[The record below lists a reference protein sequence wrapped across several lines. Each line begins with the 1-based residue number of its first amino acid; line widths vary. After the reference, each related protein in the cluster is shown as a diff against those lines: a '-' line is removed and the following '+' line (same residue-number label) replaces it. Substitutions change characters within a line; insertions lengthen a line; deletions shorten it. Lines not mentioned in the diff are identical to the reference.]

1 MNYNRKFAIL
11 YIGAMAKTKVVI
23 YQEQEGK
30 VPLLDWLDGLSPK
43 VQDKCIV
50 LIEQLAEMGHE
61 LRRPQ
66 CDILRDGIYEL
77 RARHGNVHY
86 RVLYGFV
93 GKNIVLL
100 SHGCFK
106 ERKVPKKE
114 IDRAIRNRSKYMQ
127 NPKAHMYAGEL

>member
-1 MNYNRKFAIL
+1 
-11 YIGAMAKTKVVI
+11 MAKAEVI
-23 YQEQEGK
+23 IYKEQEGK
-30 VPLLDWLDGLSPK
+30 VPLLGWLDSLSHK
-43 VQDKCIV
+43 AQDKCIV
-50 LIEQLAEMGHE
+50 LIEQLSEMGYE

-77 RARHGNVHY
+77 RARSGNVHY

-100 SHGCFK
+100 SHGCSK

-114 IDRAIRNRSKYMQ
+114 IDRAIENLNKYMQ
-127 NPKAHMYAGEL
+127 DPKAHTYAGEL